1 MSTSTESMKS
11 LRQSFIAG
19 LLALLPLYITG
30 RILLFLFEMV
40 DGPLGNRLN
49 DLIKTTLGVSVHIP
63 GLGLIGTF
71 LLVVAMGWLMRMV
84 VFQRAMS
91 WLDEAIGR
99 LPLVRSLYSA
109 SRQIVVPFTDQSK
122 LPFSQVVLVE
132 YPMKGRWTLGLVAK
146 AKVTEDPNDPRMVV
160 FFPSNHLHLGYP
172 VILSR
177 EEVQEID
184 MSVEEAV
191 KFFVSCGVVG
201 DERLLQ
207 QGGQPLSWAKMA
219 QLAQIDSVER
229 PHHTAIREQSTQP
242 SA

>member
-1 MSTSTESMKS
+1 MKS

-40 DGPLGNRLN
+40 DGPLGNRIN
-49 DLIKTTLGVSVHIP
+49 DMFKNTLGLSVHIP

-71 LLVVAMGWLMRMV
+71 LIVVGVGWLMRIV

-91 WLDEAIGR
+91 WLDEGIGR

-146 AKVTEDPNDPRMVV
+146 AKVTDDPNDPRMVV

-177 EEVQEID
+177 HEVQEID
-184 MSVEEAV
+184 MTVEEAV

-201 DERLLQ
+201 DERLLRH
-207 QGGQPLSWAKMA
+207 GGQPLSWAQMT
-219 QLAQIDSVER
+219 QLGSAEG
-229 PHHTAIREQSTQP
+229 PHHPAIREESTQP